1 MDCPKCHQPMES
13 KSIGNVVIDECQ
25 KCRGIWF
32 DPGEIDDVKDGIE
45 PELRWLDFELWRA
58 QADFQMEHDPLLCP
72 RCKNVALT
80 AVSEKDSATV
90 VRFCTHCGGTW
101 LNAGDLANI
110 IDALNMELDKRNASD
125 YFKESLKQAVKLVT
139 GKEDPITEWKDLK
152 AVLRLLKYRIF
163 VGNPK
168 LSAVMKGL
176 QKTLPL

>member
-13 KSIGNVVIDECQ
+13 KSIGNVVIDECL

-45 PELRWLDFELWRA
+45 PELRWMDFDLWRA
-58 QADFQMEHDPLLCP
+58 QADFNVAHDPLFCP

-80 AVSEKDSATV
+80 AVTEKDSATV
-90 VRFCTHCGGTW
+90 IRFCTQCSGTW
-101 LNAGDLANI
+101 LNAVDLANI
-110 IDALNMELDKRNASD
+110 IDALNTELDQRTAGD
-125 YFKESLKQAVKLVT
+125 YVKEALKQAAELVT
-139 GKEDPITEWKDLK
+139 GAENPISEWKDLK

-163 VGNPK
+163 VENPK